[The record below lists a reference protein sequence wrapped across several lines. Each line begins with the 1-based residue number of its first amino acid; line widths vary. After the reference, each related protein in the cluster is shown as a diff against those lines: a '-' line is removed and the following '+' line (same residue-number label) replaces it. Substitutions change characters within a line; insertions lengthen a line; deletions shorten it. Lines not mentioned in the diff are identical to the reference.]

1 MPVQPLTTSSSV
13 AALPTLPKRARGLT
27 SAPASDVNGSSSAPV
42 LHALAVGQVA
52 VDLREGVER
61 VVSRL
66 KERPGIAQL
75 LTLRDSEHSA
85 AVLKARVAQRR
96 SVAPAPKLLL
106 QPQVKRAALS
116 SLSQRTSVLS
126 DSADELGFC
135 RRQSDFSLLDDLNGA
150 TDVGGDPRRAQTALL
165 EGPQTRAERRAALV
179 ESSYG
184 AAASYGSKWPPP
196 DLLPLGASVPGLKRP
211 PSMRVSCSTSSL
223 HANRAA
229 AAKAEALLATRLNQY
244 LLEYRRVHSRDSA
257 IVVIQ
262 AAWRG
267 RSGRDEK
274 DRLMEIRRAELG
286 PILNAWRTVV
296 QADRRFRRGTL
307 SACLWG
313 WFQERLE
320 ARYYYTKLGLM
331 LTRAL
336 GSGAASQYWR
346 SMIEKRKRIPRPADT
361 PTVAVALARA
371 LQIQLAKRTLFLWR
385 RHCRRVDVLRQQASK
400 KLKLVAKPT
409 NLWPSEML
417 SLALLLWS
425 RIAKFRRCTRQC
437 KAPPVYLR
445 YVPQWHEWETKAV
458 QKLQRVE
465 VATELQGPALL
476 RRMFRK
482 WSSLPRLEAE
492 VIAATDGH

>member
-1 MPVQPLTTSSSV
+1 
-13 AALPTLPKRARGLT
+13 
-27 SAPASDVNGSSSAPV
+27 
-42 LHALAVGQVA
+42 
-52 VDLREGVER
+52 
-61 VVSRL
+61 
-66 KERPGIAQL
+66 
-75 LTLRDSEHSA
+75 
-85 AVLKARVAQRR
+85 
-96 SVAPAPKLLL
+96 
-106 QPQVKRAALS
+106 
-116 SLSQRTSVLS
+116 
-126 DSADELGFC
+126 
-135 RRQSDFSLLDDLNGA
+135 
-150 TDVGGDPRRAQTALL
+150 
-165 EGPQTRAERRAALV
+165 
-179 ESSYG
+179 
-184 AAASYGSKWPPP
+184 
-196 DLLPLGASVPGLKRP
+196 
-211 PSMRVSCSTSSL
+211 
-223 HANRAA
+223 
-229 AAKAEALLATRLNQY
+229 
-244 LLEYRRVHSRDSA
+244 
-257 IVVIQ
+257 
-262 AAWRG
+262 
-267 RSGRDEK
+267 
-274 DRLMEIRRAELG
+274 MEIRRAELG

-361 PTVAVALARA
+361 PTVAAALARA

-492 VIAATDGH
+492 VIAATDAH